1 VNECL
6 LRNPPIVAC
15 AIAAGALLAVAFG
28 AVPNASL
35 FRIPL
40 VGNIGHIDDV
50 FITAA
55 VPLLLIAAAGGASIL
70 VTATRGHAVV
80 VALLTAMVAF
90 VHDDV
95 LWPALVD
102 VSALARDE
110 ADYINVQQ
118 GTRCERCGANVRSQ
132 ALARAIVG
140 VLGDNGTLESS
151 VRARLEADL
160 RILEINEA
168 GALTPWLSQRRGH
181 VLGRYPECDITNL
194 HYPEGAFDLVVHS
207 DTLEHIEDPRRGL
220 AECAACYRQAVRVC
234 SRFRS

>member
-80 VALLTAMVAF
+80 VALLTAMVG
-90 VHDDV
+90 V
-95 LWPALVD
+95 LLLMLVAKLTPPGSFEPFAAALVA
-102 VSALARDE
+102 S
-110 ADYINVQQ
+110 
-118 GTRCERCGANVRSQ
+118 
-132 ALARAIVG
+132 
-140 VLGDNGTLESS
+140 
-151 VRARLEADL
+151 
-160 RILEINEA
+160 
-168 GALTPWLSQRRGH
+168 
-181 VLGRYPECDITNL
+181 
-194 HYPEGAFDLVVHS
+194 
-207 DTLEHIEDPRRGL
+207 
-220 AECAACYRQAVRVC
+220 AVRTPSKPLSTNSSWMPRG
-234 SRFRS
+234 SRGAGRG

>member
-1 VNECL
+1 M
-6 LRNPPIVAC
+6 RN
-15 AIAAGALLAVAFG
+15 
-28 AVPNASL
+28 
-35 FRIPL
+35 
-40 VGNIGHIDDV
+40 
-50 FITAA
+50 
-55 VPLLLIAAAGGASIL
+55 VPLSSEVCQLYVHG
-70 VTATRGHAVV
+70 
-80 VALLTAMVAF
+80 AF